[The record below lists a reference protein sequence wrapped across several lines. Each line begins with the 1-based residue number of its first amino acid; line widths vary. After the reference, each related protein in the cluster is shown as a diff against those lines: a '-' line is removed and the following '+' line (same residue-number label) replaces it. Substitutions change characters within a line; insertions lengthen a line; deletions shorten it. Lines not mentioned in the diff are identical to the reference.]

1 MKYYLQRMLQY
12 NKKVLGCSFLLS
24 FIIAIL
30 NISGNSKK
38 DIFMLFTATFLL
50 LNEIYLSFKDVK
62 KSVLLFLISLPF
74 FVTARKFVQ
83 IDFFVFKISFETIYI
98 SIIFIYNIKN
108 IFINIKNKLK
118 NCDKSTFKFYIL
130 IAIFVLFVYNSNVY
144 SVYFWKSMAD
154 TYLGV
159 VTPIMFMLII
169 ISLFD
174 QNDIKNLLYSVIFSV
189 NLSCL
194 YGFVQIFKD
203 GISLHNINKNR
214 ALLTFG
220 YHNVNIFAGILVTV
234 IPFVLEYILY
244 NKKSK
249 AEKRFFYSSLFIQT
263 IALLITFTRGA
274 WLSALI
280 ALFLILISKK
290 YKKLVIAM
298 VIIGAILIKPAM
310 SFILTRGNNV
320 SSFLENESS
329 IARIQSIYTDARI
342 IKDYPFGVGMSSF
355 PEYYKEFATR
365 GYLMMPEGLR
375 WKVKAAHYMLEH
387 AHNLVLQIGVE
398 FGVISL
404 LTYILIMLNR
414 LKVAF
419 KDYSKNRS
427 LIVSLVTYLIFSTLT
442 GNEFN
447 HKGVIT
453 GTIIIFLILGLIE
466 VNNSK
471 GRINN

>member
-1 MKYYLQRMLQY
+1 G
-12 NKKVLGCSFLLS
+12 NK
-24 FIIAIL
+24 
-30 NISGNSKK
+30 N
-38 DIFMLFTATFLL
+38 
-50 LNEIYLSFKDVK
+50 
-62 KSVLLFLISLPF
+62 
-74 FVTARKFVQ
+74 
-83 IDFFVFKISFETIYI
+83 
-98 SIIFIYNIKN
+98 
-108 IFINIKNKLK
+108 
-118 NCDKSTFKFYIL
+118 TFKFYIL
-130 IAIFVLFVYNSNVY
+130 TFIFVLFVYNSNVY
-144 SVYFWKSMAD
+144 SVYFWKSMTD

-169 ISLFD
+169 ITLFD

-194 YGFVQIFKD
+194 YGFIQIFKD

-234 IPFVLEYILY
+234 MPFVLEYILY
-244 NKKSK
+244 NKNSK
-249 AEKRFFYSSLFIQT
+249 AEKRFFYSSLFIQI

-290 YKKLVIAM
+290 YKKLVIIM

-365 GYLMMPEGLR
+365 GYLMMPQELR

-387 AHNLVLQIGVE
+387 AHNLILQIGVE
-398 FGVISL
+398 FGLISL
-404 LTYILIMLNR
+404 LIYILLMLNR
-414 LKVAF
+414 VKVVF
-419 KDYSKNRS
+419 KDYSKNRGLFVS
-427 LIVSLVTYLIFSTLT
+427 LITYIIFSTLT

-453 GTIIIFLILGLIE
+453 GTIIIFLVLGLIE
-466 VNNSK
+466 INNCK

>member
-1 MKYYLQRMLQY
+1 MKYYLQKILHY
-12 NKKVLGCSFLLS
+12 DKKVLGCSFLIS
-24 FIIAIL
+24 FIVAIL
-30 NISGNSKK
+30 NVNGNSKK
-38 DIFMLFTATFLL
+38 DVFMLFSATFLL
-50 LNEIYLSFKDVK
+50 LNEIYLSFKDGK

-83 IDFFVFKISFETIYI
+83 IDFFIFKISFETIFI
-98 SIIFIYNIKN
+98 TTVFIYNIKN
-108 IFINIKNKLK
+108 IFTNIKYKLK
-118 NCDKSTFKFYIL
+118 TGDKNTFKFYIL
-130 IAIFVLFVYNSNVY
+130 VSLFIIFVYNSNSY
-144 SVYFWKSMAD
+144 SVYFWKSISD

-169 ISLFD
+169 ITMFNK
-174 QNDIKNLLYSVIFSV
+174 NDMRNIIYSIILSV

-234 IPFVLEYILY
+234 LPFVLEYILY
-244 NKKSK
+244 NKNSKS
-249 AEKRFFYSSLFIQT
+249 EKKFLYSSLCIQT
-263 IALLITFTRGA
+263 AALLITFTRGA

-280 ALFLILISKK
+280 AVFLILISKK
-290 YKKLVIAM
+290 YKKLVIVM
-298 VIIGAILIKPAM
+298 VVIGAILIKPAM

-329 IARIQSIYTDARI
+329 IARIQSIYTDVRI

-365 GYLMMPEGLR
+365 GYLMMPEDLR

-387 AHNLVLQIGVE
+387 AHNIILQIGVE
-398 FGVISL
+398 FGLISL
-404 LTYILIMLNR
+404 LIYILLMVNR
-414 LKVAF
+414 IKVSF

-427 LIVSLVTYLIFSTLT
+427 LFVSLITYLIFSTLT

-453 GTIIIFLILGLIE
+453 GTIIIFLVLGLME
-466 VNNSK
+466 
-471 GRINN
+471 INNEGSVEA